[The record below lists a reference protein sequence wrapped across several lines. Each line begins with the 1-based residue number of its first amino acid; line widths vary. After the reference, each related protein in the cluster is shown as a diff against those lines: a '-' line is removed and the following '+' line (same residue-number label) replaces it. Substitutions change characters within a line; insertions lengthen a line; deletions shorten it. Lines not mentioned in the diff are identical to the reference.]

1 MLTQAQ
7 VPYNAHII
15 FGAKIVN
22 RITLKHMG
30 TDAKDC
36 LLDWDAD
43 FAKMIFT
50 LRADFLSPWLLLS
63 FFWDLHHRDER
74 FEKTKIIGA
83 IAITSRFQTRL
94 VLPSGTTFSV
104 RAYQPFSM
112 PEVRKEPIELEFF
125 ELPKES

>member
-1 MLTQAQ
+1 M
-7 VPYNAHII
+7 N
-15 FGAKIVN
+15 K
-22 RITLKHMG
+22 ITLKHMG
-30 TDAKDC
+30 TDAQDC
-36 LLDWDAD
+36 QLEWDAN

-50 LRADFLSPWLLLS
+50 MRADFLSPWLLLS

-83 IAITSRFQTRL
+83 VAITGMFQTRL
-94 VLPSGTTFSV
+94 VLPSGTIFQV

-112 PEVRKEPIELEFF
+112 SEARKEPVELEFF